1 MSGNANIYPYF
12 TFPKRQIGGT
22 QIFSYMTH
30 KSISPWLFVLSGIIT
45 TLHFLPTRA
54 DFSNPTTRQTKKH
67 ILFGV
72 HTMLVL

>member
-30 KSISPWLFVLSGIIT
+30 KSICPWLFVLSGIIT
-45 TLHFLPTRA
+45 TLHFYLPEQIFLTQQL
-54 DFSNPTTRQTKKH
+54 DKETHFVWSSH
-67 ILFGV
+67 HVGV
-72 HTMLVL
+72 VI